1 MNFQNKN
8 TEDKLVYILIFL
20 LGSIAVTLYIPVIK
34 EVLSETGHH
43 DFQWSP
49 SKIVFERINHYSYM
63 LEGKTEKILM
73 SQYGE
78 YLHGLYILF
87 FPYTLLEWN
96 IAKISWMITNIFLL
110 IYIPLML
117 CRKFLL
123 SKTYTILIIFFFS
136 SCIVSKVQIIT
147 GQQSLL
153 ILFFLFFPFVKNL
166 KLNLFLSGI
175 SYFKYTIGYSL
186 FFFYLTKKK
195 YKSALLSILPFFFGW
210 IIYTFI
216 TKSNLI
222 DTFFQPFQLAVENQ
236 LIGETVNNMPKNKF
250 IFSVL
255 ENINYF
261 NFQFKSIIFLV
272 LSLML
277 NIYFIFKISKLDD
290 KLLQLSCLTLSTLIF
305 FPHYPHDYVLLLPS
319 LIYSVKN
326 FHELYSKIA
335 ILIIIYFL
343 QFFKGF
349 KLYTIKILNYM
360 NVSADSINFAEYL
373 ISYMNILIL
382 FSLLIAFIYR
392 AKKYEQV

>member
-1 MNFQNKN
+1 
-8 TEDKLVYILIFL
+8 
-20 LGSIAVTLYIPVIK
+20 
-34 EVLSETGHH
+34 
-43 DFQWSP
+43 
-49 SKIVFERINHYSYM
+49 
-63 LEGKTEKILM
+63 
-73 SQYGE
+73 
-78 YLHGLYILF
+78 
-87 FPYTLLEWN
+87 
-96 IAKISWMITNIFLL
+96 
-110 IYIPLML
+110 
-117 CRKFLL
+117 
-123 SKTYTILIIFFFS
+123 
-136 SCIVSKVQIIT
+136 
-147 GQQSLL
+147 
-153 ILFFLFFPFVKNL
+153 
-166 KLNLFLSGI
+166 
-175 SYFKYTIGYSL
+175 
-186 FFFYLTKKK
+186 
-195 YKSALLSILPFFFGW
+195 
-210 IIYTFI
+210 
-216 TKSNLI
+216 
-222 DTFFQPFQLAVENQ
+222 VENQ